1 MKKLK
6 YILLIVI
13 INITA
18 LFSSSQA
25 ITIYFSDSFTKEDID
40 TVKGLVNKYLKIY
53 RKNEILK
60 VKKIASE
67 NTMDDESLFDEL
79 KGLKEKIVISINI
92 DRENSVYVIGV
103 TNIKNNNVSA
113 TCVKQTNE
121 NNRYY
126 SILDCILYMFYKFGL
141 IKSEE
146 RML

>member
-79 KGLKEKIVISINI
+79 KSLKEKIVISINI